1 MGGQKTWDSS
11 HKLLPLSLFCEMA
24 GAKRNKS
31 FDTDD
36 FYKQGSSKRV
46 RFEERQENDD
56 YDNPTEF
63 EIDHSESLETAKQR
77 RGAVNTTE
85 LSDDEEVGGGAYSS
99 SSGEES
105 DDEDQKG
112 KGKAATKSEDFDM
125 FADLDENEAPEG
137 PKPKNKKRRKLELNE
152 IEGQEFDS
160 RNRESDE
167 EGEDGQGKKGPRLT
181 AFNMREE
188 MEEGSFDAEGNYI
201 RNKADPEAFHDRWME
216 GVSRLDMA
224 RAKEAQD
231 RRDRAEALKEAERQA
246 DLPQTKND
254 VYRELV
260 TYVKPGDSVQ
270 ETLMKLSSENKKI
283 PAWKQKLLDK
293 KNKNKKQAPA
303 KQKAEVTSGLDEDER
318 KRRVERITALADQM
332 MALGHFGIYDDTF
345 ELMVRHLRKEGVVP
359 EDWLPDSVDQQQS

>member
-1 MGGQKTWDSS
+1 
-11 HKLLPLSLFCEMA
+11 MA

-31 FDTDD
+31 SFDSDD
-36 FYKQGSSKRV
+36 VYKQGSSKRV
-46 RFEERQENDD
+46 RFEERQEHDEPD
-56 YDNPTEF
+56 YPTDF

-105 DDEDQKG
+105 DEEDQEG
-112 KGKAATKSEDFDM
+112 KGKAATKGEDFDM
-125 FADLDENEAPEG
+125 FADIDENEAPEG
-137 PKPKNKKRRKLELNE
+137 PKPKNKKKRKLELND

-160 RNRESDE
+160 RNRDSDE
-167 EGEDGQGKKGPRLT
+167 EVEDGQGKKGPRMT

-188 MEEGSFDAEGNYI
+188 MEEGSFDAQGNYI
-201 RNKADPEAFHDRWME
+201 RNKPDPEAFHDRWLE
-216 GVSRLDMA
+216 GVSRKDMA

-246 DLPQTKND
+246 DLPQTKTD

-260 TYVKPGDSVQ
+260 TYLKPGDNVQ
-270 ETLMKLSSENKKI
+270 EALMKLSSENKKI

-293 KNKNKKQAPA
+293 KNKSKKQTPA
-303 KQKAEVTSGLDEDER
+303 KQKSEATSGLDEDER

-345 ELMVRHLRKEGVVP
+345 ELMVRHLRREGVVP
-359 EDWLPDSVDQQQS
+359 EDWLPDTSQQWWSLPWPQNTSFTKLK